1 MHVSIMQEHFFG
13 RSTRTASRIL
23 IASRQRQP
31 HAAPS
36 PYNGENRRQRQCTR
50 SRQKHFPS
58 ERSVCL
64 AFQHRQPL
72 LPAWASSFTRIA
84 HHTSSTQTNYFLFHL
99 HFLAHARVKKK
110 KHDYLVLEKRR
121 LPHKRCRLCA
131 ISTVKVVTDRFEIL
145 VVWDARGGEHFE
157 PLHRLSSF

>member
-1 MHVSIMQEHFFG
+1 METNCRCVRSGAQECVMHVSIMQEHFFG

-110 KHDYLVLEKRR
+110 KTR
-121 LPHKRCRLCA
+121 LFGFGKK
-131 ISTVKVVTDRFEIL
+131 KVT
-145 VVWDARGGEHFE
+145 A
-157 PLHRLSSF
+157 